1 MKTFTTE
8 TDVPTLKLSFLVAVS
23 AQEEQVQEIY
33 DEALGKL
40 ELGPEGIF
48 FLKYTQLKNYS
59 SVVVD

>member
-1 MKTFTTE
+1 MKTLTTE

-48 FLKYTQLKNYS
+48 
-59 SVVVD
+59 

>member
-23 AQEEQVQEIY
+23 AQEEQVQDIY
-33 DEALGKL
+33 NEALGKL

-48 FLKYTQLKNYS
+48 FKNIRS
-59 SVVVD
+59 SRTIQAW